1 MLRRTRFKLSR
12 RLSSTSKTPLRL
24 CKGVR
29 YILLSNNILLVPV
42 PKTSAAPFSVASS
55 RWKVGPGQAGKVDAI
70 HCLSFSLV
78 STPAMVKQIVVDR
91 PLLEIGC
98 TLGEGPLYDP
108 DTSIL
113 HFVDIDERK
122 GRKIIHLN
130 TASLTYEIEQFDEK
144 VACLASRQNG
154 RGLAGAATQGFALFE
169 GNSMKEYISRPLPA
183 EYQPYTRF
191 NDGACDSK
199 GRFFAGTI
207 YDKNRGVPGQL
218 WKYDPADGSCTV
230 ADPGPFT
237 VSARRQPQS
246 ILFATVNRMGMD
258 WDGARTR
265 KFCDFP
271 LGQMS
276 ALLMAICSYFTDSR
290 ANLIFAYDYEDGS
303 LTNRR
308 VFVDAMALGLPENSY
323 CDGLCVDLDGYVWS
337 ARWGGSKIIRF
348 SPSGNIDLEV
358 WFPTVLNVTS
368 CAFGGVDNDQLYVT
382 TAHCRASGEA
392 ERQTQYPDSGH
403 LFVVDLSG
411 KSGDKQYKGGPRHK
425 FAG

>member
-1 MLRRTRFKLSR
+1 LS
-12 RLSSTSKTPLRL
+12 L
-24 CKGVR
+24 
-29 YILLSNNILLVPV
+29 
-42 PKTSAAPFSVASS
+42 
-55 RWKVGPGQAGKVDAI
+55 
-70 HCLSFSLV
+70 

-122 GRKIIHLN
+122 IIHLN
-130 TASLTYEIEQFDEK
+130 TASLEYEIEQFDEK

-207 YDKNRGVPGQL
+207 YDKDRGVPGQL

-237 VSARRQPQS
+237 
-246 ILFATVNRMGMD
+246 
-258 WDGARTR
+258 DGNG
-265 KFCDFP
+265 
-271 LGQMS
+271 LGWS
-276 ALLMAICSYFTDSR
+276 PDEKIFYFTDSR
-290 ANLIFAYDYEDGS
+290 ANLIFAYDYKDGS

-308 VFVDAMALGLPENSY
+308 LFVDAMALGLPENSY

-425 FAG
+425 FGG